1 MSMTTEQQR
10 NVFRMAAI
18 VYGRSSKGVS
28 LSKSYQ
34 KVVDDALF
42 CCGRTKISL
51 TDLIVYIKTNY
62 GFLYTSKEIEGLI
75 TGRDASKKYHSY
87 YEQNELMISL
97 TAEYKNKL
105 TFVCQEKTLY
115 DYIDDYFAQDS
126 VSEGDER
133 DLILRFLYD
142 MFTSNVEGYKLILQ
156 EQYDA
161 ATAAT
166 NYSEEEKS
174 IINGFLNWPDNS
186 KNKAIF
192 DLAGYSLEYCMMT
205 NKKNTSL
212 NTQNL
217 KNKSFYID
225 TNILYRAIG
234 LNGDNLKTR
243 AELFLSK
250 FKEVGEKLVIS
261 QSTYV
266 EFVDSIDYYI
276 DKIDDSMRPRIN
288 SNVLQEFI
296 DEDSVFL
303 YYCKWRVGRT
313 RCETKYFRD
322 WIMSEFDSVCTRY
335 EITREIKYPYNQEQ
349 CEKEIEDL
357 ASSIYAHNPE
367 KPKTSAQYDAEN
379 VLWVEEK
386 RKGNGDDIYQ
396 AKAFLLSSDNSL
408 RRWDYQRN
416 TNRVPIVMSPSQWLG
431 IILHY
436 MERTSDD
443 YQSFISFLT
452 LTTRREVLPI
462 EKLSLIITGISQTTS
477 DIETQQSLVRNF
489 IERKTFDEVESMS
502 DDELEQ
508 SAEEFAKTALDSRI
522 ESLERMNKNSHQKLA
537 DARKNLHKKDRELN
551 KAKKQSEEEL
561 AGIKESLEASN
572 EGKNKLE
579 KENSFL
585 RAQIQKQKLNTW
597 RGWKIAYGVVVALL
611 AVVLCLMVYL
621 WRDAEWN
628 FMYKFVQC
636 VDADKE
642 SVAHSLAQ
650 AIIVIPLSII
660 AYGGWMVVDA
670 CNVDEYD
677 KKKCRFLWASK
688 D

>member
-1 MSMTTEQQR
+1 MTTEQQR

-34 KVVDDALF
+34 KVIDDALF
-42 CCGRTKISL
+42 CCGKVKISL

-75 TGRDASKKYHSY
+75 TGRDADEKYHSY
-87 YEQNELMISL
+87 YDQNELIISL
-97 TAEYKNKL
+97 TVEYKNKL
-105 TFVCQEKTLY
+105 TLICQEKTLY
-115 DYIDDYFAQDS
+115 DYIDDYFSQEP
-126 VSEGDER
+126 VGEGKGK

-174 IINGFLNWPDNS
+174 IINGFLNWPDND
-186 KNKAIF
+186 KNKAVF

-276 DKIDDSMRPRIN
+276 DKIDDSLRPRIN
-288 SNVLQEFI
+288 SNVLREFI

-303 YYCKWRVGRT
+303 YYCKWRVGRAN
-313 RCETKYFRD
+313 CNTKYFRD
-322 WIMSEFDSVCTRY
+322 WIMSEFDAVCAHY
-335 EITREIKYPYNQEQ
+335 EITREIKYPYDQEQ
-349 CEKEIEDL
+349 CEKEREDL

-367 KPKTSAQYDAEN
+367 KPRTSAQFDAEN

-386 RKGNGDDIYQ
+386 RKGSGDDIYQ

-477 DIETQQSLVRNF
+477 DIETQQTLVRNF

-502 DDELEQ
+502 DEELEQ

-522 ESLERMNKNSHQKLA
+522 ESLERMNKNDRQKLVEA
-537 DARKNLHKKDRELN
+537 KKILHKKDRAL
-551 KAKKQSEEEL
+551 KKTKKKSKEEL
-561 AGIKESLEASN
+561 AGIKESLETSN
-572 EGKNKLE
+572 EGKGKLE
-579 KENSFL
+579 NENAFL
-585 RAQIQKQKLNTW
+585 RAQIQKHELNTW
-597 RGWKIAYGVVVALL
+597 RGRKIAYGVVVTLIAIM
-611 AVVLCLMVYL
+611 LCLMVFC
-621 WRDAEWN
+621 WRDANWN
-628 FMYKFVQC
+628 FVRQFVTFL
-636 VDADKE
+636 DGDKD
-642 SVAHSLAQ
+642 SIAHSLGE
-650 AIIVIPLSII
+650 AIVLAPLSLI
-660 AYGGWMVVDA
+660 AYGVFMIKDALDVV
-670 CNVDEYD
+670 VYD
-677 KKKCRFLWASK
+677 KSKCRFFWGSK